1 MSKDKKRN
9 PQPVAM
15 PAEVVLTPEPVP
27 TEAPSASPPAVTAN
41 GVPVGSVVPA
51 PIATPKEKLLDI
63 DRMALELARQQ
74 RATALAEARTALA
87 QNEKAELAYKYVVLQ
102 LYMKY
107 GLTDA
112 DAISETGDIVRGG
125 ALAPQPPR
133 QQ

>member
-1 MSKDKKRN
+1 MSKKKT
-9 PQPVAM
+9 QPAE
-15 PAEVVLTPEPVP
+15 AEVVLTPDAPATPPMPP
-27 TEAPSASPPAVTAN
+27 TPPTANAN
-41 GVPVGSVVPA
+41 GVPLGSVVPVPVAA
-51 PIATPKEKLLDI
+51 PTPKLLDI

-112 DAISETGDIVRGG
+112 DAISETGDIIKGG
-125 ALAPQPPR
+125 ALAPQPSVK
-133 QQ
+133 Q

>member
-1 MSKDKKRN
+1 MTKEKVKDLKVARAVDSVSDV
-9 PQPVAM
+9 PVAE
-15 PAEVVLTPEPVP
+15 AVP
-27 TEAPSASPPAVTAN
+27 TTNAN
-41 GVPVGSVVPA
+41 GVPLGSVVPVPVA
-51 PIATPKEKLLDI
+51 SASRLLDI

-112 DAISETGDIVRGG
+112 DAISETGDIIKGG
-125 ALAPQPPR
+125 ALPQQPK
-133 QQ
+133 Q